1 MTGFG
6 DRLKTARGDET
17 QASFAKR
24 LGISQVAYSRYE
36 SGQREPSLD
45 CLYQIGLLTGVSAD
59 WLLGLTNSHRNG
71 RGTPTAHP
79 PPTTVNLDELRATA
93 TQLAEESV
101 ALSMT
106 IKKLKKML

>member
-59 WLLGLTNSHRNG
+59 WLLGLTEERSAA
-71 RGTPTAHP
+71 RGAGASEADWRSRARAAEAKLERVSRALAHA
-79 PPTTVNLDELRATA
+79 LKGFEELQEA
-93 TQLAEESV
+93 V
-101 ALSMT
+101 
-106 IKKLKKML
+106 K